1 MLEPKFEI
9 VLFDE
14 VYQFLEKLNSK
25 ISIKILYNMDRSRFL
40 IHPKLF
46 KKLNHDIW
54 EFRTNYAGIQY
65 RIFAFWD
72 TSKASKTLII
82 ATLAIIKK
90 AHQIP
95 SKEINKEIYIKNNTS
110 TV

>member
-9 VLFDE
+9 VLLDE

-25 ISIKILYNMDRSRFL
+25 ISRKILYNLERSRF
-40 IHPKLF
+40 IIDPKLF

-65 RIFAFWD
+65 RIFAFGD
-72 TSKASKTLII
+72 SNKASKTLVI
-82 ATLAIIKK
+82 ATHAIIKK
-90 AHQIP
+90 SHQIP
-95 SKEINKEIYIKNNTS
+95 TKEMNKAINIKHQYFNK
-110 TV
+110 